1 MVRLTGFASVLFM
14 PSVLAVLSGTATL
27 ALAAPS
33 ACDQLTKF
41 KITGAELVIT
51 RTESVSAAPAGT
63 VRLNGRGPETIPV
76 GLPAYCRID
85 GTIRPR
91 TGVDGKAYG
100 IGFALALP
108 AGWNRGFLFQGGGGL
123 NGSVAQ
129 PLGSQAAGD
138 TPALARGFAVVTTD
152 SGHKGAVFDGS
163 FMKDQQ
169 ASLDFA
175 YAAVGRVTE
184 VAKQI
189 VAQYYGEPARHSYF
203 DGCSTGGREAM
214 LATQRYPLEF

>member
-1 MVRLTGFASVLFM
+1 M
-14 PSVLAVLSGTATL
+14 PPATHLLS
-27 ALAAPS
+27 P
-33 ACDQLTKF
+33 
-41 KITGAELVIT
+41 
-51 RTESVSAAPAGT
+51 
-63 VRLNGRGPETIPV
+63 
-76 GLPAYCRID
+76 
-85 GTIRPR
+85 
-91 TGVDGKAYG
+91 
-100 IGFALALP
+100 
-108 AGWNRGFLFQGGGGL
+108 
-123 NGSVAQ
+123 
-129 PLGSQAAGD
+129 
-138 TPALARGFAVVTTD
+138 RGFAVVTTD